1 MQRLE
6 IQTWKWYEGSVL
18 KWGRGIRTWRTLEKG
33 RMEWWC
39 KCNRTVSV
47 IIMSIVSNLIGV
59 M

>member
-1 MQRLE
+1 
-6 IQTWKWYEGSVL
+6 L
-18 KWGRGIRTWRTLEKG
+18 KLGRGIRIWRTLEKG

-39 KCNRTVSV
+39 KWNRTLSI